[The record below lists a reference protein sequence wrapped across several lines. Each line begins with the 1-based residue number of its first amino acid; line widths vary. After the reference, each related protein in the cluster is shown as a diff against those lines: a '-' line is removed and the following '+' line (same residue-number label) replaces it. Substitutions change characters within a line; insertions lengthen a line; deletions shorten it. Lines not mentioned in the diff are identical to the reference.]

1 MQDYRNIMRKSGWV
15 TPQEAAD
22 LAGVHVATIYR
33 LCDDDQIEETRHGRF
48 RYISRESLAEY
59 YSAPPIARRIRE
71 AELPPIG

>member
-1 MQDYRNIMRKSGWV
+1 MENYKEIMRQSGWV

-33 LCDDDQIEETRHGRF
+33 LCDDLQIEETRHGRY

-59 YSAPPIARRIRE
+59 YCAPPIARRIRE
-71 AELPPIG
+71 AELPPID